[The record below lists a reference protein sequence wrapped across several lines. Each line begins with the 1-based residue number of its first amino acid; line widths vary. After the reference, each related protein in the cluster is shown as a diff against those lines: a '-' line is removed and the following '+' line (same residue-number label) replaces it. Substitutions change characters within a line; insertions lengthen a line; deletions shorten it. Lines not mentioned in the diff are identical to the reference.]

1 MLLAKDGILCLLP
14 IVVHSS
20 DDEVLGQREV
30 CISVSGYANSEDPV
44 GVILAMSSMLAK
56 VVPRFA
62 RVSIACSDEL

>member
-44 GVILAMSSMLAK
+44 GVILAMSFDASEGSPK
-56 VVPRFA
+56 VCT
-62 RVSIACSDEL
+62 RVNCLQR